1 MEIDY
6 IKENYRFEI
15 LNNQHDLS
23 KFNCEIEDLNNFLKQ
38 DALNQQNM
46 NLNLTHLVICDD
58 EIIGYVSLLTDTI
71 KLKTIGNQNIKDEI
85 KEELNVGE
93 NNEIP
98 AIKIGRLAI
107 DKKYSKKGLG
117 THILGN
123 ILLNIIELSKTKVG
137 LRFVTVE
144 AYVSSLNFYT
154 KKFNFSCRKSDEIIL
169 KKIEMIKKRDPNRN
183 FYLYLDIKNIE
194 GNNKDFKKLDLKDL
208 E

>member
-144 AYVSSLNFYT
+144 AYVSALNFYT